1 MDKYLNEDAITAEIM
16 SYVKNRIYNYAVL
29 IDGDWGTGKTYFI
42 QKSIIPTLEGSGYM
56 PIYISLYGVNSTDT
70 VSQKIALSILTNKL
84 PSDKRTVAKQC
95 LPAIGSFVLPIGQTL
110 LNATGI
116 SILEP
121 FFKSP
126 VEDIPWDTIFKKFN
140 DSRKRIF
147 IFDDLER
154 CSLPINEILGYINS
168 LVEHESEK
176 VLIVANQQAIGKM
189 SLRNDLEAKYQVV
202 LNPQLHLTEKVRKVS
217 QSYFTSQDKL
227 ADQHITE
234 FTPDQL
240 RQHTAELFS
249 ENVLYKEIKEKLVG
263 QELYFRPTL
272 EKTLPCII
280 DESSLDDEVKEVLTQ
295 SLDKIL
301 NVFQQENCLN
311 LRSFQ
316 AALLTLIRIWNLPF
330 DKSINP
336 LDRQQ
341 LLEDLFVAILH
352 STIQQKQ
359 NAVEKSAVQVIGY
372 GKTDE
377 LKPGQ
382 SEQVTVTMDRY
393 MMASYDY
400 TNAKGYILSAGDYYL
415 ALGDNAH
422 DALNNIL
429 AAKGASGM
437 VDQDGN
443 TVEGNAAKTYRWSYD
458 TLDTES
464 YRYSVTG
471 EEVTN
476 QFDDCDANYW
486 QEGSVTYLTRQD
498 WNGTFPTKA
507 PAITC
512 TEEMMQILQGELY
525 TKPED
530 SPSVSDI
537 TQGQNNGL
545 TFVSMKDV
553 SFDDTETWD
562 KYLDQ
567 MTVEELASQISDMFG
582 TPEVSSVAKPAF
594 SEGDGTA
601 SVGANTFPEEYG
613 DTRDVCLY
621 PCSVVAAC
629 MWNSDRLTRR
639 GELMAE
645 EALYCKLPLFWTGG
659 GNLHRTPFGGRNGE
673 YFSEDAILTN
683 LYTTTELTA
692 VQSRGVTPGIKH
704 VAGNDQEFHR
714 EGLAV
719 FFNEQAFRE
728 QTLRA
733 FEGALSNENTMA
745 LMQSFNRLGLVW
757 SSSSKALCTQ
767 VLRKEWGFNGQQETD
782 GVAGGAYKS
791 HFATSLSA
799 GTTTY
804 CIDPTGSAASA
815 IVEEIRGNDD
825 GNMLLNLRDAVKR
838 YHYMLSRTNL
848 INGLSMDATVESIMP
863 WWQIALYAID
873 VVFVLLMAGS
883 LFMMFRAKRRSEEK
897 A

>member
-352 STIQQKQ
+352 STIQQKKGGHRYKWDDG
-359 NAVEKSAVQVIGY
+359 KSYAQYKQEDREDPFIG
-372 GKTDE
+372 G
-377 LKPGQ
+377 LKAQ
-382 SEQVTVTMDRY
+382 YR
-393 MMASYDY
+393 
-400 TNAKGYILSAGDYYL
+400 ILSLSDDPCSPQLWAHYAGNYTGACLCFRTD
-415 ALGDNAH
+415 GKFSS
-422 DALNNIL
+422 
-429 AAKGASGM
+429 AKK
-437 VDQDGN
+437 VQYFQRKPKP
-443 TVEGNAAKTYRWSYD
+443 KTE
-458 TLDTES
+458 TME
-464 YRYSVTG
+464 
-471 EEVTN
+471 N
-476 QFDDCDANYW
+476 QL
-486 QEGSVTYLTRQD
+486 E
-498 WNGTFPTKA
+498 
-507 PAITC
+507 
-512 TEEMMQILQGELY
+512 
-525 TKPED
+525 
-530 SPSVSDI
+530 PSVEDCKKMVYSNWFLK
-537 TQGQNNGL
+537 QKG
-545 TFVSMKDV
+545 
-553 SFDDTETWD
+553 W
-562 KYLDQ
+562 
-567 MTVEELASQISDMFG
+567 
-582 TPEVSSVAKPAF
+582 
-594 SEGDGTA
+594 
-601 SVGANTFPEEYG
+601 EY
-613 DTRDVCLY
+613 
-621 PCSVVAAC
+621 
-629 MWNSDRLTRR
+629 
-639 GELMAE
+639 E
-645 EALYCKLPLFWTGG
+645 
-659 GNLHRTPFGGRNGE
+659 
-673 YFSEDAILTN
+673 
-683 LYTTTELTA
+683 
-692 VQSRGVTPGIKH
+692 
-704 VAGNDQEFHR
+704 R
-714 EGLAV
+714 EW
-719 FFNEQAFRE
+719 R
-728 QTLRA
+728 
-733 FEGALSNENTMA
+733 
-745 LMQSFNRLGLVW
+745 
-757 SSSSKALCTQ
+757 
-767 VLRKEWGFNGQQETD
+767 
-782 GVAGGAYKS
+782 
-791 HFATSLSA
+791 
-799 GTTTY
+799 
-804 CIDPTGSAASA
+804 
-815 IVEEIRGNDD
+815 IVEESTSNYFDYNPGELVGIILG
-825 GNMLLNLRDAVKR
+825 
-838 YHYMLSRTNL
+838 TNL
-848 INGLSMDATVESIMP
+848 DSHIGDAIKHCVPSSVRILKAWPGQRTFEILITDGEYQKLGDGSPIPKITDIDSFLSSNV
-863 WWQIALYAID
+863 
-873 VVFVLLMAGS
+873 
-883 LFMMFRAKRRSEEK
+883 
-897 A
+897 

>member
-352 STIQQKQ
+352 GTLIAQ
-359 NAVEKSAVQVIGY
+359 
-372 GKTDE
+372 
-377 LKPGQ
+377 
-382 SEQVTVTMDRY
+382 
-393 MMASYDY
+393 
-400 TNAKGYILSAGDYYL
+400 
-415 ALGDNAH
+415 ALG
-422 DALNNIL
+422 
-429 AAKGASGM
+429 
-437 VDQDGN
+437 VP
-443 TVEGNAAKTYRWSYD
+443 
-458 TLDTES
+458 ES
-464 YRYSVTG
+464 VI
-471 EEVTN
+471 
-476 QFDDCDANYW
+476 A
-486 QEGSVTYLTRQD
+486 
-498 WNGTFPTKA
+498 
-507 PAITC
+507 
-512 TEEMMQILQGELY
+512 
-525 TKPED
+525 
-530 SPSVSDI
+530 
-537 TQGQNNGL
+537 L
-545 TFVSMKDV
+545 TFVALGTS
-553 SFDDTETWD
+553 
-562 KYLDQ
+562 LP
-567 MTVEELASQISDMFG
+567 ELVTAITSLIKGHSDL
-582 TPEVSSVAKPAF
+582 SV
-594 SEGDGTA
+594 GNV
-601 SVGANTFPEEYG
+601 VGANVFNLVLVSG
-613 DTRDVCLY
+613 V
-621 PCSVVAAC
+621 SVTLAPFTIPQSSTLFGV
-629 MWNSDRLTRR
+629 NSSLVLD
-639 GELMAE
+639 
-645 EALYCKLPLFWTGG
+645 LP
-659 GNLHRTPFGGRNGE
+659 
-673 YFSEDAILTN
+673 
-683 LYTTTELTA
+683 
-692 VQSRGVTPGIKH
+692 VM
-704 VAGNDQEFHR
+704 
-714 EGLAV
+714 LAV
-719 FFNEQAFRE
+719 MLIMTVPALVKGKMNRAQGIILLAIYAAFCAI
-728 QTLRA
+728 Q
-733 FEGALSNENTMA
+733 FTM
-745 LMQSFNRLGLVW
+745 
-757 SSSSKALCTQ
+757 
-767 VLRKEWGFNGQQETD
+767 
-782 GVAGGAYKS
+782 
-791 HFATSLSA
+791 
-799 GTTTY
+799 
-804 CIDPTGSAASA
+804 
-815 IVEEIRGNDD
+815 
-825 GNMLLNLRDAVKR
+825 
-838 YHYMLSRTNL
+838 
-848 INGLSMDATVESIMP
+848 
-863 WWQIALYAID
+863 
-873 VVFVLLMAGS
+873 
-883 LFMMFRAKRRSEEK
+883 
-897 A
+897 